1 MAKFKIGDKIKAK
14 ENSNGKYAEIV
25 SLEYGRV
32 GLKFFNCDGL
42 NTSWEYS
49 TDVIEKV

>member
-14 ENSNGKYAEIV
+14 ENSNGEYAEIV

-32 GLKFFNCDGL
+32 GLKFFNCDDLSKGW
-42 NTSWEYS
+42 NYS
-49 TDVIEKV
+49 TDMIEKV